1 MRREATDHP
10 IRFVYHVALV
20 HQSRLLMSVCLRR
33 TSSCYMENTAEEKG
47 VKEKGVK
54 EKGVKEKGVKEKAAK
69 KKGVKEKAAKENAC
83 RQPCR
88 LALLGL
94 VIPIC
99 LDN

>member
-54 EKGVKEKGVKEKAAK
+54 EKAAK